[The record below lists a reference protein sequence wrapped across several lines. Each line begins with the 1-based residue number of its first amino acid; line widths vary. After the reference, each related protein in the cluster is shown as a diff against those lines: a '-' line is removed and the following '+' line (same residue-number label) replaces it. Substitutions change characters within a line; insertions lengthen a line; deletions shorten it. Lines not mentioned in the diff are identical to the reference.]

1 MEISREKL
9 WEIFELLPDSLKEA
23 VLSEDTAEAIWNI
36 CRICN
41 IKESTIPQISKLV
54 GNVLMG
60 LLPPNRLRER
70 LQEIEE
76 ITPETAQKLD
86 LYISH
91 YIFDPVKEELEEIYS
106 ED

>member
-1 MEISREKL
+1 MEISKEKL
-9 WEIFELLPDSLKEA
+9 WEIFNLLPDSLKEA

-41 IKESTIPQISKLV
+41 IEESKISQVSKLV

-60 LLPPNRLRER
+60 LLPPNRLKDR
-70 LQEIEE
+70 LQEIEG
-76 ITPETAQKLD
+76 INPETAQKLD
-86 LYISH
+86 VYISH
-91 YIFDPVKEELEEIYS
+91 YVFDPVKEELEEIYS